1 MRPDGPVRCFGRFT
15 SEKRARGWIVT
26 HEKQGYERIHGRE
39 MGEAA
44 IESDGTNVFVIYDGK
59 RIAKRGHPDTPQA
72 GTWVSIE
79 PGYTVWDKN
88 YPQELVIEYEG

>member
-1 MRPDGPVRCFGRFT
+1 M
-15 SEKRARGWIVT
+15 
-26 HEKQGYERIHGRE
+26 
-39 MGEAA
+39 
-44 IESDGTNVFVIYDGK
+44 IYDGK

-88 YPQELVIEYEG
+88 YPQELVIEHEGKVVSR